1 MGIRTQA
8 LSDLYSRYR
17 DAFSASWAARKSMEP
32 LIRNRYE
39 AEFLPA
45 TLALQETP
53 VHPAPRVAMWLII
66 AFAFLALIWSLLG
79 HVDVVA
85 TATGKV
91 VPDSRSKVIQP
102 METASVRDIYVRDGQ
117 LVRAGDTLI
126 ELDATTAGADIERLR
141 HEHLSTLLE
150 ILRYDALLQAEELKA
165 EPILLSLPEGV
176 DKPRSL
182 AEQRWVSAQ
191 FFAYQSRI
199 QQLEA
204 VIARRDAEARATR
217 ALLNKLQETLPIVRQ
232 REEDYRGLLEKQFVS
247 RHQYLELKSMLIEQ
261 ENDVVAQRERLSE
274 IEALKIE
281 AEREKASTIAETRR
295 EWLDKLNE
303 SERRALSA
311 AQELV
316 KAENRGKL
324 MSLVAPVD
332 GVVQQLAIHTLGGVV
347 TSAQVLMVVVPQ
359 DSPVEIE
366 AFLPNKDVGFVRPG
380 QQVEVKFETFSF
392 TKYGT
397 VNGEVISVS
406 RDAIQDENLGLV
418 FAIKVKLDEE
428 SIAVEGRQV
437 ALSPGM
443 AVTVEV
449 KTANRRLIEYFL
461 GPLLRYSNESLRE
474 R

>member
-1 MGIRTQA
+1 MGARIQA
-8 LSDLYSRYR
+8 LGDLYNRYR
-17 DAFSASWAARKSMEP
+17 NAFSASWAARKAMEP
-32 LIRNRYE
+32 LARNRYE

-79 HVDVVA
+79 HIDVVA

-117 LVRAGDTLI
+117 PVRAGDILV
-126 ELDATTAGADIERLR
+126 ELDATTTGADIERLR

-150 ILRYDALLQAEELKA
+150 AVRYSALLQADELNT
-165 EPILLSLPEGV
+165 EPVLFPIPEGV
-176 DKPRSL
+176 DKVRSL
-182 AEQRWVSAQ
+182 AEERWVAAQ
-191 FFAYQSRI
+191 FFAYTSRI
-199 QQLEA
+199 RQLEA

-232 REEDYRGLLEKQFVS
+232 REEDYRGLLDKQFVS

-261 ENDVVAQRERLSE
+261 ENDLVAQRERLAE
-274 IEALKIE
+274 IEALRVE
-281 AEREKASTIAETRR
+281 AERDKASAIAETRR

-303 SERRALSA
+303 AERRALSVV
-311 AQELV
+311 QELV
-316 KAENRGKL
+316 KAESRGKF
-324 MSLVAPVD
+324 MSLLAPVD

-347 TSAQVLMVVVPQ
+347 TPAQVLMVIVPQ

-380 QQVEVKFETFSF
+380 QPVEVKFETFSF

-397 VNGEVISVS
+397 VDGEIISVS
-406 RDAIQDENLGLV
+406 RDAIQDEKLGLV
-418 FAIKVKLDEE
+418 FAVKVKLDED
-428 SIAVEGRQV
+428 SIMVDGRQV
-437 ALSPGM
+437 NLSPGM
-443 AVTVEV
+443 AVTVEI
-449 KTANRRLIEYFL
+449 KTSKRRLIEYFL
-461 GPLLRYSNESLRE
+461 SPLLRYSDESLRE